1 MLFNIYM
8 GVLPVYVFESHVCD
22 TLKVQKRLL
31 DPLELEL
38 KAVVNHHMGAGT
50 EPGTSAKVVSALNH

>member
-1 MLFNIYM
+1 M
-8 GVLPVYVFESHVCD
+8 GVLPGYVFESHVCD
-22 TLKVQKRLL
+22 THKVQKRLL